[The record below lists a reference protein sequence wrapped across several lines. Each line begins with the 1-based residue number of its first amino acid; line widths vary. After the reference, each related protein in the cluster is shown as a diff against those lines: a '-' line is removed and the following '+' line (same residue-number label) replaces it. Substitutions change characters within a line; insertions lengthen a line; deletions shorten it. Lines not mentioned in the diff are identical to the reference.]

1 MKLFKILKIKKKIKF
16 ENNLKIFISVVLE
29 YLFWRIKMLLKNI
42 GDLIFY
48 VLKKKLFIWIFIKN
62 VLIIDFI
69 DYDNLFFGRLVR
81 NFVF

>member
-1 MKLFKILKIKKKIKF
+1 
-16 ENNLKIFISVVLE
+16 
-29 YLFWRIKMLLKNI
+29 MLLKNI
-42 GDLIFY
+42 RDLIFY

-69 DYDNLFFGRLVR
+69 DYDNLFFGRLVW